1 MVEFIEAHRDAFGVE
16 PICRTLQVA
25 PSTYYAAKSRVP
37 SARALRDAV
46 MMPILLALFAANYK
60 VYGAHKLWKAARR
73 AGHDIGRDQTA
84 RLMRRMGIR
93 GVTRTRRVRTTVA
106 DVDAGRPPD
115 LVKRDFTADAPNRL
129 WVTDL
134 ERHEAPLNRV
144 VLKGHHVVPVAA
156 GVNKLRA
163 A

>member
-1 MVEFIEAHRDAFGVE
+1 
-16 PICRTLQVA
+16 
-25 PSTYYAAKSRVP
+25 
-37 SARALRDAV
+37 
-46 MMPILLALFAANYK
+46 
-60 VYGAHKLWKAARR
+60 
-73 AGHDIGRDQTA
+73 
-84 RLMRRMGIR
+84 
-93 GVTRTRRVRTTVA
+93 VRTTVA

-129 WVTDL
+129 WVTVL